1 MGNGLVKPVE
11 HPRWEGS
18 SVGIE
23 FGAAP
28 EERSESRLGV
38 ETHEGCLEEHR
49 YLNMDQVTALALAE
63 AERLVARYGAR
74 STSCHP

>member
-49 YLNMDQVTALALAE
+49 YLNMDLRAE
-63 AERLVARYGAR
+63 HTGELLRQLEEARELV
-74 STSCHP
+74 P